1 MIKKFAKTTAIIS
14 SLIVMLGVTTPIDAA
29 SCEKGTVT
37 ASSLNVRSGA
47 STKYRKI
54 GSLEKGN
61 TVNIYDAKDGWY
73 KIKYDG
79 ANGWVS
85 QKYVSKASQASSTT
99 TTKKG
104 TVTANSLNVRSGA
117 STSYKKIG
125 SLKKG
130 AKVTI
135 YQTKNGWYKIKYNG
149 KYGWVSKKYVS
160 TGTTSSSQ
168 ETVKGYKVQKSLK
181 VRAVAYT
188 GGGYTALG
196 TKARYGVIAVDP
208 KVIPYRTK
216 VYIKELDKVF
226 VAEDCGGGIK
236 GNIID
241 IYMNSESQ
249 CRNWGSRNITIQLL
263 K

>member
-1 MIKKFAKTTAIIS
+1 MIKKFAKTTAIVS
-14 SLIVMLGVTTPIDAA
+14 ALIAMLGVTTPIDAA
-29 SCEKGTVT
+29 SCEQGTVT

-47 STKYRKI
+47 STSYKKI

-61 TVNIYDAKDGWY
+61 TVNIYETKNGWY
-73 KIKYDG
+73 KINYDG

-85 QKYVSKASQASSTT
+85 QKYVSKASNASST

-104 TVTANSLNVRSGA
+104 TVTASSLNVRSGA

-130 AKVTI
+130 SKVTI

-149 KYGWVSKKYVS
+149 KYGWVNKQYVS
-160 TGTTSSSQ
+160 TSTSSSQ
-168 ETVKGYKVQKSLK
+168 ETVKGYTVKKSLK

-241 IYMNSESQ
+241 IYMNTQSQ
-249 CRNWGSRNITIQLL
+249 CRNWGSRNITIQIL